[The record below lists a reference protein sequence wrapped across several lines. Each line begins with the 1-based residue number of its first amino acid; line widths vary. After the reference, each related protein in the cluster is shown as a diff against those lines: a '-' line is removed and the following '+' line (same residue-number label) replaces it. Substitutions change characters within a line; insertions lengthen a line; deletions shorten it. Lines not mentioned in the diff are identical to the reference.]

1 MTDKTMYL
9 IGVRLLQELNNESS
23 RLSDE
28 EKAAIEKTKD
38 VLARFYTQECLD
50 DIDFGTDPD
59 DDSCRLEGFC
69 NKHIGRIEAYNKAA
83 EDGIEQYIT
92 EQEPKAEG

>member
-9 IGVRLLQELNNESS
+9 MGVRLLQDLNYESS

-28 EKAAIEKTKD
+28 ENAAIEKTKD
-38 VLARFYTQECLD
+38 VLARFYTQECID
-50 DIDFGTDPD
+50 DIDFGMDPD
-59 DDSCRLEGFC
+59 DGSCRLEVFC
-69 NKHIGRIEAYNKAA
+69 DKHIGRIEAYNKAA

-92 EQEPKAEG
+92 EQETKED

>member
-9 IGVRLLQELNNESS
+9 MGVRLLNDMDYESS

-28 EKAAIEKTKD
+28 EQAAIEKTKD
-38 VLARFYTQECLD
+38 VLARFYTQECLA
-50 DIDFGTDPD
+50 DIDFGMNPNDK
-59 DDSCRLEGFC
+59 SCHLEGFC

-83 EDGIEQYIT
+83 EDGMEQYVT
-92 EQEPKAEG
+92 EQEPKED

>member
-9 IGVRLLQELNNESS
+9 MGVRLLNELDYESS

-28 EKAAIEKTKD
+28 EQAAIEKTKD
-38 VLARFYTQECLD
+38 VLARFYAQECLA
-50 DIDFGTDPD
+50 DIDFGMNPN

-83 EDGIEQYIT
+83 EDGMEQYIT
-92 EQEPKAEG
+92 EQEPKED

>member
-9 IGVRLLQELNNESS
+9 IGVRLLQELNHESS

-28 EKAAIEKTKD
+28 EKDAIEKTKD
-38 VLARFYTQECLD
+38 VLARFYTQECID
-50 DIDFGTDPD
+50 DIDFGTDLD
-59 DDSCRLEGFC
+59 DDSCRLDVFC

-92 EQEPKAEG
+92 EQETKED

>member
-9 IGVRLLQELNNESS
+9 MGVRLLQELNYESS
-23 RLSDE
+23 RLSE
-28 EKAAIEKTKD
+28 EEMAAIEKTKD

-50 DIDFGTDPD
+50 DIDFGTDSD

-69 NKHIGRIEAYNKAA
+69 NKHIGRIKAYNKAA
-83 EDGIEQYIT
+83 EDGIEKYIT
-92 EQEPKAEG
+92 EQELKED

>member
-9 IGVRLLQELNNESS
+9 MGVRLLTELDYESS

-28 EKAAIEKTKD
+28 EQAAIEKTKD
-38 VLARFYTQECLD
+38 VLSRFYAQECLA
-50 DIDFGTDPD
+50 DIDFGMDSNG
-59 DDSCRLEGFC
+59 DSCHLEGFC

-83 EDGIEQYIT
+83 EDGIGKYVT
-92 EQEPKAEG
+92 EQEPKED